1 MVAGEASDRV
11 WEASDRVWEASDA
24 VWEAS
29 EGVWAR
35 GGGRTY
41 AWMENVAQKE
51 MESVWLC
58 LAVFYGIFSYID
70 SHFLV

>member
-1 MVAGEASDRV
+1 MQ
-11 WEASDRVWEASDA
+11 
-24 VWEAS
+24 S
-29 EGVWAR
+29 ER
-35 GGGRTY
+35 PLKRFEPGGGRTY